1 MTVEVGIRELRAK
14 LSSYLD
20 RVKAGEDVIVTE
32 RGRPVARIS
41 APDGMDT
48 LARLIAE
55 GRVTPARRPK
65 TPIDLDKLP
74 RMRDGGSLSDI
85 VIEQRRS
92 SRY

>member
-20 RVKAGEDVIVTE
+20 RVKAGEDVVVTE

-55 GRVTPARRPK
+55 GRVTPAKRPK

-74 RMRDGGSLSDI
+74 RPRGSVTEILL
-85 VIEQRRS
+85 EQRRT

>member
-20 RVKAGEDVIVTE
+20 RVKTGEDVIVTE

-55 GRVTPARRPK
+55 GRVTPPRKPK
-65 TPIDLDKLP
+65 TPIREEDLVP
-74 RMRDGGSLSDI
+74 VRGSVTEILLQ
-85 VIEQRRS
+85 QRRS
-92 SRY
+92 RPY

>member
-1 MTVEVGIRELRAK
+1 MEVGIRELRAK

-20 RVKAGEDVIVTE
+20 RVKTGEDVIVTE

-55 GRVTPARRPK
+55 GRVTPPRKPK
-65 TPIDLDKLP
+65 TPIREEDLVP
-74 RMRDGGSLSDI
+74 VRGSVTEILLQ
-85 VIEQRRS
+85 QRRS
-92 SRY
+92 RPY